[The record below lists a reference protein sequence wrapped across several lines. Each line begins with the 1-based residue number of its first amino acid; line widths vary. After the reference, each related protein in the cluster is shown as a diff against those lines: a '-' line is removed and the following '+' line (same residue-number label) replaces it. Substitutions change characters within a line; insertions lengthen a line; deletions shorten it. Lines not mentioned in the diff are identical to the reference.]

1 MRWPAQVENLLYLE
15 YDIQQNKP
23 GLFGAVT
30 TLIGM
35 LDLNILTVTG
45 IGPTRRGLLLET
57 HSDAKVRA
65 LHDALIE
72 VEAIRVTAFRM
83 PTLLDRIALRH
94 GKRLDMAEINPPTY
108 RFVREELGVL
118 VDFLGDT
125 LLEGGNRIIG
135 IRGMPR
141 VGKTEAAIA
150 ACVYANKRWILLS
163 STIIRQTIR
172 TELLLDESNNSIFL
186 IDGITSTTRGNDAH
200 WSLLKKVIE
209 MPTLKIVE
217 HPDVLLRD
225 GRLDIDFDFI
235 IEIRH
240 HDDDVIRC
248 EDIAMSFSAFDLS

>member
-1 MRWPAQVENLLYLE
+1 LE

-23 GLFGAVT
+23 GLLGAVT

-35 LDLNILTVTG
+35 LDLNIISVTG
-45 IGPTRRGLLLET
+45 IGQTRRGLLLEVQAE
-57 HSDAKVRA
+57 AKVRA
-65 LHDALIE
+65 LHETLNE
-72 VEAIRVTAFRM
+72 VGAIKVTAFRP
-83 PTLLDRIALRH
+83 PTLSDRIALRH
-94 GKRLDMAEINPPTY
+94 GKRLDMAEMNPPTY
-108 RFVREELGVL
+108 RFVREDLGLL

-172 TELLLDESNNSIFL
+172 TDLLLDESEESIFL
-186 IDGITSTTRGNDAH
+186 IDGITSTTRGNKEH
-200 WSLLKKVIE
+200 WSLIQKVLQ
-209 MPTLKIVE
+209 MPTIKMIE
-217 HPDVLLRD
+217 HPDVFNRD
-225 GRLDIDFDFI
+225 GRLEVDFDFI

-240 HDDDVIRC
+240 HEEDVIRI
-248 EDIAMSFSAFDLS
+248 EDISMSVNAFDLS